1 MRARFIS
8 PKTVQGGGM
17 GLLENLRPAVCAMVI
32 TRLSRYP
39 AATGDK
45 SDASEISAKIRC
57 SSSGS
62 VKVLSVSAEKSPGFK
77 GKISA
82 NSSLNSE
89 NRSPKPAQQKWLESS

>member
-8 PKTVQGGGM
+8 PKTVQGGRM

-39 AATGDK
+39 AATGDE
-45 SDASEISAKIRC
+45 SDATEISAQIRC

-62 VKVLSVSAEKSPGFK
+62 VKVLSVSAEKSADFT

-89 NRSPKPAQQKWLESS
+89 NRSPKAAQRKLPESS